1 MMQCS
6 AVTYHGY
13 SVWKC
18 QCKPNRGNNGG
29 SRRAVTSPLNVMF
42 LIMLVPL
49 ILSAIL
55 YLLLT
60 NAAEKIAKTD
70 EIGKTTGDIK
80 GTMQAVVLSTAGIL
94 FSTPALAVSC
104 TVLFADSL
112 LKSSWT
118 LTKLTGSG
126 TFDVQALPNGLRVTI
141 HAGGGSA
148 CVAHTRPSGG
158 RLRSSGH
165 PNGRLKLRANVP
177 SWPLRAPGKSFSRFA
192 QQVAQTEVRRH
203 FPDVVARIMFAAP
216 PLDRQSKS
224 LVRPSVCVQSI
235 RSRRSL
241 ECFTNLLR

>member
-1 MMQCS
+1 M
-6 AVTYHGY
+6 
-13 SVWKC
+13 
-18 QCKPNRGNNGG
+18 
-29 SRRAVTSPLNVMF
+29 SPLPTAF
-42 LIMLVPL
+42 LKEP
-49 ILSAIL
+49 
-55 YLLLT
+55 LLT
-60 NAAEKIAKTD
+60 NAAEKVAKTD

-126 TFDVQALPNGLRVTI
+126 TFDVQALPNGLRMTI

-177 SWPLRAPGKSFSRFA
+177 SLPACAVRGIIFALCSACGLDRGPSRLSRCDCA
-192 QQVAQTEVRRH
+192 NSVCRT
-203 FPDVVARIMFAAP
+203 VARL
-216 PLDRQSKS
+216 PLEGARLSTG
-224 LVRPSVCVQSI
+224 LRPI
-235 RSRRSL
+235 HKTAGKL
-241 ECFTNLLR
+241 EVLH